1 MKNTNLITKLVR
13 SAINAEIKKSP
24 RNCIGVIYQPARP
37 ISMTTVNREK
47 NI

>member
-1 MKNTNLITKLVR
+1 MKFANNVSKKLVK
-13 SAINAEIKKSP
+13 SVITAEIKKSP

-37 ISMTTVNREK
+37 KTNKAK